1 MPQSHSRI
9 GELLVA
15 QKVITEEQ
23 CQAILEE
30 QRRTHR
36 PFGEIAEDLYEINA
50 RAVEQAWAEQYAQ
63 LARWVDPTIEHI
75 DPAVLTLINRRQA
88 WQFGVLPIGYERG
101 ELMICTTRDRLVR
114 ALNFTTRSIGERSFL
129 VLATPDSLG
138 HALMRCYPMDGMSRE
153 MLIGDGLPQRL
164 AG

>member
-1 MPQSHSRI
+1 MPRSHSRI
-9 GELLVA
+9 GQLLVE

-23 CQAILEE
+23 CRVILAE
-30 QRRTHR
+30 QGRTHR
-36 PFGEIAEDLYEINA
+36 PFGEIAEELFEINA

-63 LARWVDPTIEHI
+63 LARWIDPTIEHV

-101 ELMICTTRDRLVR
+101 ELLVCTTRDRLVR
-114 ALNFTTRSIGERSFL
+114 ALNFTTRSVPERTFL
-129 VLATPDSLG
+129 VLATPESLG
-138 HALMRCYPMDGMSRE
+138 QALMRYYPMDGMSRE
-153 MLIGDGLPQRL
+153 MLTGDGLPQRL